1 MKQKIKSVLLG
12 LAVADAVGVPYEFLS
27 REDMKE
33 NPAIDMIGF
42 GTYDLPPGNFS
53 DDSSLSFCLAEA
65 LTKEFDLFEI
75 GANFINYYKN
85 DYWTS
90 NGKMF
95 DIGNATTEAIRRLID
110 GEKPEFSGG
119 FDEHSNGNGSL
130 MRIAPLL
137 FYLKD
142 KPIEERYK
150 LTKLVSSITHAHVR
164 SVISCFIYLELL
176 QFILKGNH
184 KFIAFHS
191 TKELANWYLAKIEID
206 PIELNRFDRVLK
218 SNLHE
223 VEENQI
229 QSSGYVIHTLE
240 ASIWCFLTTDN
251 YKDAI
256 LKAVNLGSDTDTTA
270 CVTGALAGL
279 YYGIEDIPEN
289 WLNTLLR
296 KNDIEDLGN
305 RLYFK
310 LTSKYN

>member
-27 REDMKE
+27 REKMKQ
-33 NPAIDMIGF
+33 NPATDMIGF

-65 LTKEFDLFEI
+65 LTKEFDLVEI
-75 GANFINYYKN
+75 AANFISYYKY

-90 NGKMF
+90 NGEMF
-95 DIGNATTEAIRRLID
+95 DIGNATAEAIRLLID
-110 GEKPEFSGG
+110 GEKPELAGG
-119 FDEHSNGNGSL
+119 FEEHSNGNGSL

-142 KPIEERYK
+142 KPIEERYQ
-150 LTKLVSSITHAHVR
+150 LTKLVSSLTHAHVR
-164 SVISCFIYLELL
+164 SVISCFIYLEFLRFLL
-176 QFILKGNH
+176 IGND
-184 KFIAFHS
+184 KFLAYKQ
-191 TKELANWYLAKIEID
+191 TKEVSISYLAELEID
-206 PIELNRFDRVLK
+206 SKETIRFERVLK
-218 SNLHE
+218 SDIYELDE
-223 VEENQI
+223 SQI
-229 QSSGYVIHTLE
+229 KSSGYVIDTLE

-279 YYGIEDIPEN
+279 YYGADDIPEN
-289 WLNTLLR
+289 WINTLLR
-296 KNDIEDLGN
+296 KNDIEDLGD
-305 RLYFK
+305 RLYSK
-310 LTSKYN
+310 LTS